1 MKSDNRHVFSPY
13 PDTYREGGL
22 LLLMM
27 GLCAVV
33 MDGAFARFVFV
44 VFFGCLAA
52 RRFWASLTTVEVS
65 DSDIC
70 VRQWRYESVPETR
83 WEEFSQAFLLDVSWT
98 SRGRHSH
105 GRYCAYYL
113 LLTRYPISPGTV
125 RELGVKLAG
134 TYPCGKWKDHVALRL
149 SEEQVARVR
158 RCIGQTL
165 PIEEKQIDRDE
176 AIRL

>member
-1 MKSDNRHVFSPY
+1 MKTHNRHIFRPY
-13 PDTYREGGL
+13 PDALWEGGL

-33 MDGAFARFVFV
+33 MDRAFTRFVFA
-44 VFFGCLAA
+44 VFFGCLAV
-52 RRFWASLTTVEVS
+52 RRIWASLTTVEVS
-65 DSDIC
+65 ESGIRI
-70 VRQWRYESVPETR
+70 RQLAYESVPEAM
-83 WEEFSQAFLLDVSWT
+83 WMEFSQAFILDVTWT
-98 SRGRHSH
+98 NRGRYSH

-134 TYPCGKWKDHVALRL
+134 TYPRGKWKDHVALRL
-149 SEEQVARVR
+149 SEEQVALVR
-158 RCIGQTL
+158 RCIGQAM
-165 PIEEKQIDRDE
+165 PIEDKQIDRDE